1 MIIWRLHELKGSLL
15 VSNQFV
21 KLWIIICIYLLQYVS
36 ATVIH
41 KPTSPKSN
49 ISYRNYP
56 PPHQNWLIIII
67 IIMSL
72 SYKYS

>member
-1 MIIWRLHELKGSLL
+1 MIIRRLHELKGSLL

-41 KPTSPKSN
+41 KPTSPMSN

-56 PPHQNWLIIII
+56 PSPSKLVNNYYYYYEFKL
-67 IIMSL
+67 
-72 SYKYS
+72 